1 MKEKINISKHTLMR
15 FASKVYKNQITN
27 EKTFEE
33 WKKSNEDK
41 LEDLEKDLRN
51 EYQQSKYIST
61 SSYDNL
67 EKVDFF
73 INKEAMMTF
82 LVNENEIIT
91 CYPIDFELDHDGNVS
106 ILNVLLENLER
117 AKEAEANFEE
127 DHFYTKEN
135 LNRELEVVLAEMDS
149 LNSKLKTLNEKKAVI
164 EAKKAE
170 LIAEHSELKTL
181 KKVAEEK
188 IIKSKLAF

>member
-1 MKEKINISKHTLMR
+1 MKEKINISKHALMR
-15 FASKVYKNQITN
+15 FASKVHNKQIISD
-27 EKTFEE
+27 KSFEE
-33 WKKSNEDK
+33 WKKLNEDN
-41 LEDLEKDLRN
+41 LEELEKDLRN

-61 SSYDNL
+61 SSYDNF

-82 LVNENEIIT
+82 LVNNDEMIT

-127 DHFYTKEN
+127 DHFYIKEN
-135 LNRELEVVLAEMDS
+135 LNRELEVVLAEMDL
-149 LNSKLKTLNEKKAVI
+149 LNSKLKTLNEKKAVMY
-164 EAKKAE
+164 
-170 LIAEHSELKTL
+170 
-181 KKVAEEK
+181 
-188 IIKSKLAF
+188 

>member
-1 MKEKINISKHTLMR
+1 MKEKININKHALMR
-15 FASKVYKNQITN
+15 FASKVHKNQITN
-27 EKTFEE
+27 VKTFDE

-82 LVNENEIIT
+82 LVNENEMIT

-127 DHFYTKEN
+127 DHFYIKEN
-135 LNRELEVVLAEMDS
+135 LNRELEVVLVEMDS

>member
-1 MKEKINISKHTLMR
+1 MKEKINISKHALMR
-15 FASKVYKNQITN
+15 FASKAHKNQITN

-127 DHFYTKEN
+127 EHFYIKEN
-135 LNRELEVVLAEMDS
+135 LNRELEVVLAEMDL
-149 LNSKLKTLNEKKAVI
+149 LNSKLKTLNEKKAII

>member
-1 MKEKINISKHTLMR
+1 MKEKINISKHALMR
-15 FASKVYKNQITN
+15 FASKVHNKQIISD
-27 EKTFEE
+27 KSFEE
-33 WKKSNEDK
+33 WKKLNEDK
-41 LEDLEKDLRN
+41 LEELEKDLRN

-61 SSYDNL
+61 SSYDNF

-82 LVNENEIIT
+82 LVNNDEMIT

-127 DHFYTKEN
+127 DHFYIKEN
-135 LNRELEVVLAEMDS
+135 LNRELEVVLAEMDL
-149 LNSKLKTLNEKKAVI
+149 LNSKLKTLNEKKAII
-164 EAKKAE
+164 EAKKTE
-170 LIAEHSELKTL
+170 LIAKHSELKTL

>member
-1 MKEKINISKHTLMR
+1 MKEKINISKHALMR
-15 FASKVYKNQITN
+15 FASKVHKNQITN

-73 INKEAMMTF
+73 INKETMMTF
-82 LVNENEIIT
+82 LVNKNEMIT

-127 DHFYTKEN
+127 EHFYIKEN
-135 LNRELEVVLAEMDS
+135 LNRELEVVLAEMDL
-149 LNSKLKTLNEKKAVI
+149 LNSKLKTLNEKKAII

>member
-1 MKEKINISKHTLMR
+1 MKEKINISKHALMR
-15 FASKVYKNQITN
+15 FTSKVHNKQIISD
-27 EKTFEE
+27 KSFEE
-33 WKKSNEDK
+33 WKKLNEDK
-41 LEDLEKDLRN
+41 LEELEKDLRN

-61 SSYDNL
+61 SSYDDL

-82 LVNENEIIT
+82 LVNNDEMIT
-91 CYPIDFELDHDGNVS
+91 YYPIDFELDHDGNVS

-117 AKEAEANFEE
+117 AKEAEANFDEE
-127 DHFYTKEN
+127 HFYIKEN
-135 LNRELEVVLAEMDS
+135 LNRELEVVLAEMDL

-170 LIAEHSELKTL
+170 LIAEHLELKTL

>member
-1 MKEKINISKHTLMR
+1 MKEKINISKQALMR
-15 FASKVYKNQITN
+15 FASKVHNKQIISD
-27 EKTFEE
+27 KSFEE
-33 WKKSNEDK
+33 WKKLNEDK
-41 LEDLEKDLRN
+41 LEELEKDLRN

-127 DHFYTKEN
+127 EHFYIKEN
-135 LNRELEVVLAEMDS
+135 LNRELEVVLAEMDL

-164 EAKKAE
+164 EAKKAK
-170 LIAEHSELKTL
+170 LIAEYSELKTL

>member
-1 MKEKINISKHTLMR
+1 MKEKINISKQALMR
-15 FASKVYKNQITN
+15 FTSKVHNKQIISD
-27 EKTFEE
+27 KSFEE
-33 WKKSNEDK
+33 WKKLNEDK
-41 LEDLEKDLRN
+41 LEELEKDLRN

-82 LVNENEIIT
+82 LVNNDEMIT

-127 DHFYTKEN
+127 EHFYIKEN
-135 LNRELEVVLAEMDS
+135 LNRELEVVLAEMDL

-164 EAKKAE
+164 ETKKAE
-170 LIAEHSELKTL
+170 LIAEHLELKTL

>member
-41 LEDLEKDLRN
+41 LEELEKDLRN

-73 INKEAMMTF
+73 INRETMMTF
-82 LVNENEIIT
+82 LVNENEMIT
-91 CYPIDFELDHDGNVS
+91 CYPIDFELDRDGNVS

>member
-1 MKEKINISKHTLMR
+1 MKEKINISKHALMR
-15 FASKVYKNQITN
+15 FASKVHNKQIISD
-27 EKTFEE
+27 KSFEE
-33 WKKSNEDK
+33 WKKLNEDK
-41 LEDLEKDLRN
+41 LEELEKDLRN

-127 DHFYTKEN
+127 EHFYIKEN
-135 LNRELEVVLAEMDS
+135 LNRELEVVLAEMDL

-164 EAKKAE
+164 EAKKAK
-170 LIAEHSELKTL
+170 LIAEYSELKTL